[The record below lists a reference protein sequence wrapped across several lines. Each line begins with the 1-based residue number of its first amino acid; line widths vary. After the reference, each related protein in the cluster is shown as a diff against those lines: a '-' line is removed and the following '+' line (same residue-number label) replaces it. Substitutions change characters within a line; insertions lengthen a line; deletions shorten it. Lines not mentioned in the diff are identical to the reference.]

1 MMNLAKMK
9 QSTYVLMIFLLGVV
23 AALSTFS
30 AQSYASVNGYYHTE
44 GNQILDSNG
53 VPANLNGVA
62 WFGFETNKYYPH
74 GLWTRSMDS
83 VLDQL
88 QANGYNLLRIPFS
101 NDIFANKRVS
111 GIDTNLNPDLKGLN
125 SLEILDKLV
134 EKAGARGMKIIL
146 DRHRPDSRSQSEL
159 WYTRHVSEQ
168 KWISDWEALAR
179 RYLGNHTVI
188 GADLH
193 NEPHGAASW
202 GTGDI
207 ATDWRLA
214 AERAGNAIL
223 AINPHWLIVVEG
235 VEHNVAGTEADDYYW
250 WGGNLRGVR
259 DYPVRL
265 KVDNQLV
272 YSSHDYGPGVYD
284 QPWFS
289 DPAFPENMPAL
300 WDKFWAYIHKEG
312 IAPVLVGEFGGR
324 EVGYDTTEGIWQ
336 NKLVDYIGTHQMY
349 WAYWCLNPNS
359 GDTGGLLQDDWQTW
373 QAEKQDMLNRIIQ

>member
-1 MMNLAKMK
+1 MKNLPRAKQWVFVSLTCFINM
-9 QSTYVLMIFLLGVV
+9 VF
-23 AALSTFS
+23 ALSLFS
-30 AQSYASVNGYYHTE
+30 LQSHASTQGYFHTS

-53 VPANLNGVA
+53 EPAQLNGVA

-74 GLWTRSMDS
+74 GLWARSMDD

-88 QANGYNLLRIPFS
+88 HTYGYNLLRIPYS
-101 NDIFANKRVS
+101 NDIFTNKRVS

-125 SLEILDKLV
+125 SLQILDKLV
-134 EKAGARGMKIIL
+134 EKAGARGMKIVL
-146 DRHRPDSRSQSEL
+146 DRHRPNSRSQSEL

-168 KWISDWEALAR
+168 RWITDWEALAR
-179 RYLGNHTVI
+179 RYLGNDTVI

-193 NEPHGAASW
+193 NEPHGEASW
-202 GTGDI
+202 GTGDL

-223 AINPHWLIVVEG
+223 AINPNWLILVEG
-235 VEHNVAGTEADDYYW
+235 VEHNVAGTATDDYYW

-265 KVDNQLV
+265 NVDGRLV
-272 YSSHDYGPGVYD
+272 YSSHDYGPGVYN
-284 QPWFS
+284 QNWFS

-300 WDKFWAYIHKEG
+300 WDTFWGYIHKEG

-324 EVGYDTTEGIWQ
+324 DVGYDTTEGVWQ
-336 NKLVDYIGTHQMY
+336 NKLVDYIGAHQMY

-359 GDTGGLLQDDWQTW
+359 GDTGGLLQDDWHSW
-373 QAEKQDMLNRIIQ
+373 QVEKQNMLNRIIQ